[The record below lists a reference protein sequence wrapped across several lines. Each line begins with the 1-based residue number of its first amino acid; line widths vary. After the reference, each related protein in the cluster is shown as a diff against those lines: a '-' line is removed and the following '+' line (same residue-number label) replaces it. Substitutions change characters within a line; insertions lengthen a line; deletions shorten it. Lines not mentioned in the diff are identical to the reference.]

1 MVQVTLRSPFVQV
14 DHNTLKLRVFFIKC
28 KFPSVIIL
36 CSIWNCV
43 EDKLEAAIF
52 GVECREWGD
61 QGCLRRAIN
70 AARVSVRI
78 IRDEVKHVK
87 VKVSVQEMRNTEMCK
102 LCSLRKKCIT
112 SSSEFCSE
120 SFIVSTVLLSSSILS
135 FSGTLTSRLTYQLNT
150 GFFLISANL
159 WGPHESLPQP
169 AGRTSDCHTY
179 VTEHFG
185 SF

>member
-1 MVQVTLRSPFVQV
+1 M
-14 DHNTLKLRVFFIKC
+14 
-28 KFPSVIIL
+28 
-36 CSIWNCV
+36 
-43 EDKLEAAIF
+43 
-52 GVECREWGD
+52 
-61 QGCLRRAIN
+61 RRAIN
-70 AARVSVRI
+70 AARVSVCI

-150 GFFLISANL
+150 GFFLISAKIYEGCMNL
-159 WGPHESLPQP
+159 YLSQRG
-169 AGRTSDCHTY
+169 
-179 VTEHFG
+179 EHLTAIHM
-185 SF
+185 